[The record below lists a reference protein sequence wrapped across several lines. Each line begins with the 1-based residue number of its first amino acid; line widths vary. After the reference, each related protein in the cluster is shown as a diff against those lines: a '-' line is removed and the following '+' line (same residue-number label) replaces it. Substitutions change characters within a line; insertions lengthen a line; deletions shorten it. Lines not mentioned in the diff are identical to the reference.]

1 MSRYLYRAKNNN
13 NEIVVD
19 YINAINISDAA
30 AKLER
35 KNLIV
40 LEIKEDAITYSEREF
55 RYEKTI
61 SPDTMFTMKEKLEFF
76 NSFYHMFKSGLSIML
91 IFEAIKQESRNKKIK
106 GLCSIILRNIDKG
119 LSLKEAFK
127 GHEQILGVAYSS
139 LLVAGESSGKLDKT
153 ISKIIANIK
162 REEEFKLNIISAL
175 SYPVMILMLA
185 IAVFFFF
192 KFFVLKV
199 FATMGAGCSS
209 CAVMTMLVTAIVKI
223 VIIFAL
229 IFGAIF
235 YVYMD
240 KKLLRA
246 IVDVASSFPLVKP
259 LMKNYMFA
267 NFFSVLA
274 LAYDAG
280 IPLPNSIELANTVMG
295 IPSVK
300 GKISLAIKRIMN
312 GCELTTA
319 FGVTQVFSEF
329 AMSQISAGEKAGELE
344 KMFEVVSFDYEKQ
357 IDLALK
363 VLTEFVKIF
372 AMAFVGL
379 IVFFVATN
387 AYNSYYSNLFNALGM

>member
-1 MSRYLYRAKNNN
+1 MSRYLYKAKDKN
-13 NEIVVD
+13 NEIISD
-19 YINAINISDAA
+19 AINAMNISDAA

-35 KNLIV
+35 KGYVV
-40 LEIKEDAITYSEREF
+40 LEIKEDVFVTVKRESG
-55 RYEKTI
+55 YEKTI
-61 SPDTMFTMKEKLEFF
+61 LSDTMFSSKEKLEFF
-76 NSFYHMFKSGLSIML
+76 NSFYHMFKSGLSIMQ
-91 IFEAIKQESRNKKIK
+91 IFEAVMQESKNGKIK
-106 GLCSIILRNIDKG
+106 GLCSIILRKIDKG
-119 LSLKEAFK
+119 ASLKDAFK
-127 GHEQILGVAYSS
+127 GHEHILGVAYSS
-139 LLVAGESSGKLDKT
+139 LIVAGEASGKLDKT
-153 ISKIIANIK
+153 ISKIINNIK
-162 REEEFKLNIISAL
+162 REEEFKSNMIHAL
-175 SYPVMILMLA
+175 TYPVMILMLA

-199 FATMGAGCSS
+199 FATIGLGCSS
-209 CAVMTMLVTAIVKI
+209 CAIMTMLITAIIKI

-235 YVYMD
+235 YIYLD

-246 IVDVASSFPLVKP
+246 IMDVASGFPLVKP
-259 LMKNYMFA
+259 LLRYYMFS

-280 IPLPNSIELANTVMG
+280 IPLPNSIELANTAIM
-295 IPSVK
+295 IPSIK

-344 KMFEVVSFDYEKQ
+344 KMFEIVSYDYEKQ

-372 AMAFVGL
+372 AMIIVGL
-379 IVFFVATN
+379 IVLFVATT
-387 AYNSYYSNLFNALGM
+387 AYNTYYSNLFNALGI

>member
-199 FATMGAGCSS
+199 FATMGDR
-209 CAVMTMLVTAIVKI
+209 K
-223 VIIFAL
+223 
-229 IFGAIF
+229 
-235 YVYMD
+235 
-240 KKLLRA
+240 
-246 IVDVASSFPLVKP
+246 
-259 LMKNYMFA
+259 
-267 NFFSVLA
+267 SV
-274 LAYDAG
+274 
-280 IPLPNSIELANTVMG
+280 V
-295 IPSVK
+295 
-300 GKISLAIKRIMN
+300 
-312 GCELTTA
+312 
-319 FGVTQVFSEF
+319 
-329 AMSQISAGEKAGELE
+329 
-344 KMFEVVSFDYEKQ
+344 
-357 IDLALK
+357 
-363 VLTEFVKIF
+363 
-372 AMAFVGL
+372 
-379 IVFFVATN
+379 
-387 AYNSYYSNLFNALGM
+387 